1 MEWKDKMK
9 FKFVS
14 PLVAR
19 MKGGLMTTVGF
30 PLLENTVYVIDIF
43 ENIIVGA
50 FVVASSVRF
59 VDFDIFWHCMV

>member
-14 PLVAR
+14 LLVAR

-30 PLLENTVYVIDIF
+30 PLLENTVYV
-43 ENIIVGA
+43 N
-50 FVVASSVRF
+50 
-59 VDFDIFWHCMV
+59 